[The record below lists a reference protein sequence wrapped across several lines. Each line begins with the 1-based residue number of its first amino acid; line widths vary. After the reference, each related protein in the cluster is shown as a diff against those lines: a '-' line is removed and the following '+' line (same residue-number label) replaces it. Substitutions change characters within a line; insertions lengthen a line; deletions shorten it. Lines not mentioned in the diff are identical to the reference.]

1 MRIDLYNTAAT
12 QAESLADPKQ
22 VKSQGP
28 SVPDLTGEGDHA
40 TLTSGAGSIA
50 SLVSGAMNSPEVRQ
64 DKVES
69 LQKAISGGQYKIEP
83 DQIAGAMI
91 DEHA

>member
-22 VKSQGP
+22 VKAEGS
-28 SVPDLTGEGDHA
+28 SIANATGEGDHA
-40 TLTSGAGSIA
+40 TLTSGAGSVA
-50 SLVSGAMNSPEVRQ
+50 SLVSGAMNSPDIRQ

-69 LQKAISGGQYKIEP
+69 LQKAINSGQYKIEP

>member
-1 MRIDLYNTAAT
+1 MRIDLYNTTAT

-22 VKSQGP
+22 VQAQNS
-28 SVPDLTGEGDHA
+28 SVPDATIEGDHA
-40 TLTSGAGSIA
+40 TLTSGTGSIA
-50 SLVSGAMNSPEVRQ
+50 SLVSSAMNSPEIRQ
-64 DKVES
+64 DKVEG
-69 LQKAISGGQYKIEP
+69 LQQAISSGQYKIEP

>member
-1 MRIDLYNTAAT
+1 MRIDLYNTAAS
-12 QAESLADPKQ
+12 QAGSLADSMRANAE
-22 VKSQGP
+22 KSSAPGA
-28 SVPDLTGEGDHA
+28 TGEGDRA

-50 SLVSGAMNSPEVRQ
+50 SLVSQAMSAPEIRQ
-64 DKVES
+64 AKVES
-69 LQKAISGGQYKIEP
+69 LQQAIGSGQYKIDA

>member
-1 MRIDLYNTAAT
+1 MRIDLYNTAAA
-12 QAESLADPKQ
+12 QAESLANPKP
-22 VKSQGP
+22 VNAQG
-28 SVPDLTGEGDHA
+28 SAVPDATAEGDHA

-50 SLVSGAMNSPEVRQ
+50 SLVSGAMNSPDIRQ
-64 DKVES
+64 EKVEG
-69 LQKAISGGQYKIEP
+69 LQKAISSGQYKIEP